1 MIKCYKS
8 SVKHLWTSKD
18 PIITIQSLQYFCKL
32 ILFLREWCHV
42 LHVFCMVFPHSLQMN
57 TLSYRVVFC
66 HMFFGY
72 SVLSSTEQD
81 RATPSFSM
89 IGKRLVSSKKDQ
101 KMSDIILSKF
111 NDFIFKIWKNMTSK
125 QAFHMI
131 GCKH

>member
-1 MIKCYKS
+1 MFYMFFVWYFHILY
-8 SVKHLWTSKD
+8 VFLHILW
-18 PIITIQSLQYFCKL
+18 LL
-32 ILFLREWCHV
+32 
-42 LHVFCMVFPHSLQMN
+42 LQMN

-89 IGKRLVSSKKDQ
+89 IGKTLVSSKKDQ

-111 NDFIFKIWKNMTSK
+111 NDFIFKI
-125 QAFHMI
+125 
-131 GCKH
+131 